1 VDVEVTHE
9 EVMLR
14 DATRSFLESRCP
26 SARVRELAATAEGF
40 DPKLWEEAAGLG
52 WAAMLAPEAH
62 GGAGAG
68 SEGVVAAAILA
79 EELGRALHPGPFLAV
94 TVVID
99 AITRLGS
106 DAQQRAL
113 LPSLV
118 DGRTV
123 ATWAIADGP
132 GSWDERG
139 VRTTA
144 RSDDGVIVSGAKQ
157 WVQDAQNAAHLL
169 VTCCRDDG
177 AIVQVLV
184 PTDTPGVAVTP
195 VDTMDLGRRLAH
207 VRFDDVAVAG
217 DAILGG
223 SGGGAEAVARQLR
236 LAVVLQCA
244 ESVGATAQLLEKTVA
259 YAKERLA
266 FGRPIGSFQAVKH
279 HLADAATL
287 VEAAQAATWAA
298 VRAVA
303 ADAGDA
309 TRAVHVAKAFVGS
322 RCPHI
327 VETCMQ
333 VHGGIAMTW
342 EDDAHLVLRRVQSNR
357 ALFGAPAWHADR
369 LCDVVG
375 VAS

>member
-1 VDVEVTHE
+1 
-9 EVMLR
+9 
-14 DATRSFLESRCP
+14 
-26 SARVRELAATAEGF
+26 
-40 DPKLWEEAAGLG
+40 
-52 WAAMLAPEAH
+52 MLAPEAH
-62 GGAGAG
+62 GGTGAG

-79 EELGRALHPGPFLAV
+79 EELGHALHPGPFLAV

-113 LPSLV
+113 LPALV

-132 GSWDERG
+132 GSWDERA

-144 RSDDGVIVSGAKQ
+144 WSDDDRVVVSGEKR

-177 AIVQVLV
+177 ATVQVLV

-207 VRFDDVAVAG
+207 VRFDDVELAG

-236 LAVVLQCA
+236 IAVVLQCA
-244 ESVGATAQLLEKTVA
+244 ESVGATARLLEKTVA

-266 FGRPIGSFQAVKH
+266 FGRPIGAFQAVKH

-298 VRAVA
+298 VPRSPPMP
-303 ADAGDA
+303 A
-309 TRAVHVAKAFVGS
+309 TRPGPCTSPRRSSEAGARTSS
-322 RCPHI
+322 R
-327 VETCMQ
+327 
-333 VHGGIAMTW
+333 
-342 EDDAHLVLRRVQSNR
+342 R
-357 ALFGAPAWHADR
+357 ACRCTGASR
-369 LCDVVG
+369 
-375 VAS
+375 